1 MSWLMQDFNYTNEPF
16 AYATNCF
23 DQKEIDQIIQIGKG
37 RYGGKAELEN
47 GFSNSSIRNCMISW
61 IEADDESKDVF
72 VKLSEIVNTL
82 NDRFYKYDL
91 TEMESLQYTEYSSET
106 SDFYTSHSDDGYK
119 FNLFRKLSVSVQL
132 SNADEYNGGDLVFYR
147 NTLSEGTIA
156 PKGKGTVIV
165 FPSFVIHEVQKITAG
180 SRKSLVTWV
189 NGPRFK

>member
-1 MSWLMQDFNYTNEPF
+1 MKDFNYTNEPF

-23 DQKEIDQIIQIGKG
+23 DQEEIEKIIQIGKG

-47 GFSNSSIRNCMISW
+47 GGFNSSIRNCTISW
-61 IEADDESKDVF
+61 IDADEESKDIF

-82 NDRFYKYDL
+82 NDKFYKYDL
-91 TEMESLQYTEYSSET
+91 TEMESLQYTEYSSES

-132 SNADEYNGGDLVFYR
+132 SGADEYSGGDLVFYR

-156 PKGKGTVIV
+156 PKDAGTVIV